1 MRRGVRNACAGEGA
15 GQAVCRQWV
24 QGSVHVRTLEDEDH
38 RQVGD
43 AAAQVA
49 PASGGGVCQADDLLR
64 ELLRAPHLQAEGRP
78 VGLVAWGQGGGGY
91 TAGAERGVGWRGW
104 WVVGG
109 GVG

>member
-1 MRRGVRNACAGEGA
+1 M
-15 GQAVCRQWV
+15 CRQWV

-104 WVVGG
+104 WVV
-109 GVG
+109 VGL